1 MKSRF
6 NWAAFRSGSNV
17 QLLLLPIL
25 SVLVIFVPLA
35 VLRPVVTRYIGL
47 QLLLNMAIPLSL
59 ATLAQMLAMAIG
71 EIDFSIGNL
80 VSLVTCIMGTVVPAH
95 PWYGLA
101 LLAAIVLVYML
112 IGAILQLRGLSSIV
126 VTIGMSF
133 IWTGLAVTIQPSP
146 GANIPLVLQQVVS
159 IVPPLVPL
167 PVLFLAVL
175 AAAGHLFLFRTNV
188 GVLLRGVGGNIKAIS
203 QSGHSIT
210 WLKAVVFGLVGLL
223 GILSGMALAGITT
236 SADANIAVNYTL
248 LSVAGVMLG
257 GGSFAGGK
265 VSAVGAVLGAC
276 TMTLL
281 GTLLT
286 FLKVSPDWQIGSQGF
301 VLLVVLFLNGIA
313 KSPRKGTYA

>member
-1 MKSRF
+1 MTT
-6 NWAAFRSGSNV
+6 WAAIRRGSNV
-17 QLLLLPIL
+17 QLLFLPIL

-35 VLRPVVTRYIGL
+35 VLRPVVLKYVGL

-59 ATLAQMLAMAIG
+59 ATLAQMFAMAIG

-80 VSLVTCIMGTVVPAH
+80 VSLVTCIMGVVVPAR
-95 PWYGLA
+95 PVLGIA
-101 LLAAIVLVYML
+101 LLAGIVAVYMF
-112 IGAILQLRGLSSIV
+112 IGAMLQARGLSSIV

-146 GANIPLVLQQVVS
+146 GSNIPVVLQKAVS
-159 IVPPLVPL
+159 LVPPIIPL
-167 PVLFLAVL
+167 PVLFLGGLAVV
-175 AAAGHLFLFRTNV
+175 GHLVLFRTGFGILV
-188 GVLLRGVGGNIKAIS
+188 RGIGGNVKAIS

-210 WLKAVVFGLVGLL
+210 MLKAVIFGLVGLL

-236 SADANIAVNYTL
+236 SSDANIASNYTL
-248 LSVAGVMLG
+248 LCVAGVMLG

-301 VLLVVLFLNGIA
+301 ILLLVLFLNGIV
-313 KSPRKGTYA
+313 KPSRKARYA